1 MYDHPIETYDISN
14 EVIALEN
21 TSLRDLE
28 DALYALVNTPP
39 SSDGDNTFA
48 A

>member
-1 MYDHPIETYDISN
+1 MNNSVETYDISN
-14 EVIALEN
+14 EVATLEN

-28 DALYALVNTPP
+28 DALYAMVNKPP
-39 SSDGDNTFA
+39 SSEGDNTFA